1 MMRWYVV
8 NTLPHQ
14 EARAECN
21 LHRQGFGAWLPAFRK
36 ARRHARR
43 IDSVVVPLFPSYL
56 FVHLDI
62 ETARWR
68 SINGTFGV
76 VKLLCNGDAPQPVPD
91 GLVDEIMRR
100 RNGDGLVQLPSR
112 QFAIGEALRVAVGPF
127 ADWVGLYE
135 GMSGRDRVVLLLSML
150 GRKVKATVPVAG
162 LAA

>member
-1 MMRWYVV
+1 MTRWYVA

-21 LHRQGFGAWLPAFRK
+21 LRRQGFDAWLPLFRK

-43 IDSVVVPLFPSYL
+43 VDSVLVPLFPSYL
-56 FVHLDI
+56 FVRLDAAM
-62 ETARWR
+62 ERWR

-76 VKLLCNGDAPQPVPD
+76 VKLLCTGDVPQPVPD
-91 GLVDEIMRR
+91 GLIVEIMRR
-100 RNGDGLVQLPSR
+100 RNAEGLVELPQQ
-112 QFAIGEALRVAVGPF
+112 QFVVGEALRVAAGPF
-127 ADWVGLYE
+127 ADLEGIFE
-135 GMSGRDRVVLLLSML
+135 GMSGRDRVVLLLTML